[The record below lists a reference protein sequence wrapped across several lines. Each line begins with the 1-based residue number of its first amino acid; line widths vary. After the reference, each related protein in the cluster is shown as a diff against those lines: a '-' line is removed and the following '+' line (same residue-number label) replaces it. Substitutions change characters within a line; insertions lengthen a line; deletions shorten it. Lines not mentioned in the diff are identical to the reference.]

1 MRDFSLDLK
10 FFILDLQPPSPQ
22 TSTSDSTEVKP
33 TTENPDLMETSTRSP
48 DECHTLFNT
57 DPHTFHVECCLKA
70 GAGVA
75 LRDHRCH
82 LRQLLEKTGDNSV
95 SVISKYLTLTSRV
108 EFWFQ
113 FYVNSFYTGDNRGL

>member
-1 MRDFSLDLK
+1 MRDFFLDLK

-22 TSTSDSTEVKP
+22 TSSSDSTEVKP
-33 TTENPDLMETSTRSP
+33 TTENPDLTETSTRTP
-48 DECHTLFNT
+48 EECHTLFNT

-95 SVISKYLTLTSRV
+95 SVSKYLTLTYRL
-108 EFWFQ
+108 ELWFQ
-113 FYVNSFYTGDNRGL
+113 FYVNSFYTGDNRRL

>member
-1 MRDFSLDLK
+1 MRDFFLDLK

-22 TSTSDSTEVKP
+22 TSSSDSTEVKP
-33 TTENPDLMETSTRSP
+33 TTENPDLTETSTRTP
-48 DECHTLFNT
+48 EECHTLFNT

-70 GAGVA
+70 GAGIA

-95 SVISKYLTLTSRV
+95 SVSKYLTLTYRL
-108 EFWFQ
+108 ELWFQ